1 MLTAKRLVIL
11 FTSLSVALSMIAG
24 IALGALLFSTR
35 EVVVTTVT
43 VPHTLTQTVV
53 QTATVERTV
62 TTLSTHTVTYT
73 LTTYIRNPA
82 IYSLGEEFEVEML
95 RLTVINVTEARHI
108 KALRVPGMIYE
119 YYAPQPGL
127 KLVVIYISIFNP
139 TPSGIYL
146 PRDLSFRLIADS
158 RNTYLKASLESL
170 VRLEQ
175 TSSDVVN
182 TSVEHLDLSI
192 YVYAKTVPPSST
204 VIASAVFQIP
214 EEEKPA
220 VLVIE
225 WSGGIFLVNLEAYAQ

>member
-1 MLTAKRLVIL
+1 MLTTRSLIIL

-24 IALGALLFSTR
+24 TALGALLFSVH

-43 VPHTLTQTVV
+43 VSRTLTQTVV

-62 TTLSTHTVTYT
+62 TTVSNRTVTHT
-73 LTTYIRNPA
+73 LTTYVRNPA
-82 IYSLGEEFEVEML
+82 LYSLGEGFELQML
-95 RLTVINVTEARHI
+95 RLTAVNVTEANHL

-119 YYAPQPGL
+119 YYAPQPGF
-127 KLVVIYISIFNP
+127 KLVVVYISIFNP

-146 PRDLSFRLIADS
+146 PRDLLFRLITDS
-158 RNTYLKASLESL
+158 RNTYSQAGLESL

-175 TSSDVVN
+175 PPPGVVN

-192 YVYAKTVPPSST
+192 YVYAKAVPPNSNVT
-204 VIASAVFQIP
+204 VSAVFQILK
-214 EEEKPA
+214 EEKPA

-225 WSGGIFLVNLEAYAQ
+225 WRDTTYLVNLEVYA